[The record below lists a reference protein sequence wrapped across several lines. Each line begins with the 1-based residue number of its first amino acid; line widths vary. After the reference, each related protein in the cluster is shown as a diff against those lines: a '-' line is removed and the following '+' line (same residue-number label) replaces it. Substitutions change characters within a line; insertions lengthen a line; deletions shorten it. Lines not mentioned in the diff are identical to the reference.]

1 LETIKNDIN
10 KLVKGLQASPYIE
23 AAAIFV
29 NQGYLVAGSLPPDSD
44 KVVRGFL
51 SITPLKEEQK
61 MTLESS
67 EGSLGIVKAKNL
79 TAALL
84 ARKGTSIGLLYVEL
98 KKALESLKR
107 FEETRPEIEKIIAIK
122 EKVSPPSI
130 PSEPL
135 QPPIPPEPT
144 PLSKPEPEVIKEEK
158 PIEVPP
164 PPPPPTV
171 EKEKLTVEKVEE
183 VPPSEE
189 AVEEVAIT
197 WNSILSKKLSLM
209 EFLDLVEKNKLNEK
223 FGSWLADL
231 FMLIDGEKSVREL
244 AKGIARNE
252 GEVLEA
258 IKFLIS
264 KKAVEIKE

>member
-1 LETIKNDIN
+1 MEAIKNDIN
-10 KLVKGLQASPYIE
+10 KLVKGLQASPYVE

-29 NQGYLVAGSLPPDSD
+29 DQGYVVAGTLPPDSD

-51 SITPLKEEQK
+51 SITPLKEGQK

-84 ARKGTSIGLLYVEL
+84 ARKGISIGLLYVEL
-98 KKALESLKR
+98 KKAFESLKR
-107 FEETRPEIEKIIAIK
+107 FEELHPEIEKISAAK
-122 EKVSPPSI
+122 EKVEPI
-130 PSEPL
+130 PISSEPL
-135 QPPIPPEPT
+135 ALPKPT
-144 PLSKPEPEVIKEEK
+144 PLTKPQPETIKEEK
-158 PIEVPP
+158 PAELPP
-164 PPPPPTV
+164 PSLPPV

-183 VPPSEE
+183 IPPE
-189 AVEEVAIT
+189 EEVTKAVTIT
-197 WNSILSKKLSLM
+197 WNSILSKKMSLM
-209 EFLDLVEKNKLNEK
+209 DFLDLIEKNKLDEK

-252 GEVLEA
+252 EEVLEA
-258 IKFLIS
+258 VKFLID
-264 KKAVEIKE
+264 KKVIEIRE